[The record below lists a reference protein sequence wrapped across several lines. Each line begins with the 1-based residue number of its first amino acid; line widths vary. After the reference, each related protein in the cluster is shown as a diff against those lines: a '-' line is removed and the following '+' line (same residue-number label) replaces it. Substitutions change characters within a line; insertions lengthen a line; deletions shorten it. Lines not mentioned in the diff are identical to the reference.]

1 MNITDLKK
9 DDQATIISLKN
20 IEKQFMERLMD
31 VGIYMEA
38 RVTLLKTLSIDRL
51 YLLEVDDIEICL
63 RKEDALN
70 IEVKKWFIYWLET
83 QM

>member
-9 DDQATIISLKN
+9 QEKAKIISLEKF
-20 IEKQFMERLMD
+20 EKQFMDRLMD
-31 VGIYMEA
+31 LGIYESA
-38 RVTLLKTLSIDRL
+38 EVTLLNILAYDKL

-70 IEVKKWFIYWLET
+70 IEVRK
-83 QM
+83 